1 MATSKTIPPP
11 VASPVCVPNTAL
23 AYTGPLAVHSAVR
36 TACAW
41 AHQTS
46 RTMQDASHATRVEKR
61 KEQEEDMQ
69 GGQIQV
75 IKHLN
80 YTTQGSVTNEN
91 DSRLSPT
98 PR

>member
-1 MATSKTIPPP
+1 
-11 VASPVCVPNTAL
+11 
-23 AYTGPLAVHSAVR
+23 
-36 TACAW
+36 
-41 AHQTS
+41 
-46 RTMQDASHATRVEKR
+46 MQDASHATRVEKR